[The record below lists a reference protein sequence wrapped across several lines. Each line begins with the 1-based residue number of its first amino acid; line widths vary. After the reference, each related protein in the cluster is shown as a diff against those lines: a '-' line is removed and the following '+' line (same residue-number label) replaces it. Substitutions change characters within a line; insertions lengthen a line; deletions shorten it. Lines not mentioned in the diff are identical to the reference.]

1 MGLIKGVFKV
11 IGSTVLT
18 VTGTAS
24 GILKG
29 VSDANGFELGSD
41 IFGAAKDASF
51 GGIKSMWTGESSDKF
66 SDKMDT
72 AAEKFGQNK
81 MADTAKR
88 AAEIAKKNGDMEKYD
103 HYMEKYNEYKQNIQE
118 VFEFLFRLG

>member
-29 VSDANGFELGSD
+29 VSDATGFELGSE

-51 GGIKSMWTGESSDKF
+51 GGIKSMWTNESSDNF
-66 SDKMDT
+66 ADKMDN
-72 AAEKFGQNK
+72 ASEKFGQNK
-81 MADTAKR
+81 LADTAKR
-88 AAEIAKKNGDMEKYD
+88 AAEIAKKNGDEEKYQY
-103 HYMEKYNEYKQNIQE
+103 YMEKYNEYKQNIQ
-118 VFEFLFRLG
+118 